1 MLRQPCPA
9 LRSTSS
15 PPKYAILD
23 EAGFEIVLVEINQVH
38 PQPVLHL
45 TLAKIV
51 QIRLP
56 VPVLGQIFRYMPGIA
71 AIHDALR
78 GIDTSTGQIGAAGN
92 IDHSADRPAMDAH
105 AQAQAI
111 KKSWEQNL
119 DTAERARGG
128 SYCRSIAEVSS
139 LQSQGRLYSST

>member
-1 MLRQPCPA
+1 KHVLRQPCPA

-56 VPVLGQIFRYMPGIA
+56 VPVLGQIFRYMPGQKNMPGIA

-105 AQAQAI
+105 AQAQDDLLAPGLVP
-111 KKSWEQNL
+111 SRMEL
-119 DTAERARGG
+119 ALPD
-128 SYCRSIAEVSS
+128 
-139 LQSQGRLYSST
+139 